1 VSSNKHIITKKELA
15 MTTYKLGKIDIENQ
29 RSDTSQRQAAMIAGL
44 GLLIMAIIAFFA
56 NFSVIQ
62 GLVVPE
68 DAAKTVSNIMANQ
81 MLFRLGIA
89 GFVVVLIC
97 DVLVAWALYVFL
109 KPVNQSLSMLAATFR
124 LVYTAIFAAALFN
137 LANAFQ
143 LVSGASY
150 LNTFTAAQ
158 LQAQVM
164 MSLESFQYAWQ
175 IGLVFFGFHLLV
187 LGYVVVKSSYVP
199 KVLGVLLV
207 IAGFAYPLDSFAHFL
222 LANYADYKTFFL
234 IIVAVP
240 GILGELSLCFWLLIK
255 GGKVQQ
261 ARVLQAAQ
269 L

>member
-1 VSSNKHIITKKELA
+1 
-15 MTTYKLGKIDIENQ
+15 MTTYQLGKIETEKETPSSDIH
-29 RSDTSQRQAAMIAGL
+29 QRQAAIIAGL

-62 GLVVPE
+62 GLVIPE
-68 DAAKTVSNIMANQ
+68 DAAKTVSNIMGNQ
-81 MLFRLGIA
+81 LLFRFGIA
-89 GFVVVLIC
+89 GFVVVLVC

-109 KPVNQSLSMLAATFR
+109 KPVNQSLSLLAAIFR

-143 LVSGASY
+143 LLSGANY
-150 LNTFTAAQ
+150 LNTFTSEQ

-164 MSLESFQYAWQ
+164 VSLESFQYAWQ

-187 LGYVVVKSSYVP
+187 LGYVVMKSNYVP
-199 KVLGVLLV
+199 KVLGVLLLV
-207 IAGFAYPLDSFAHFL
+207 AGFAYTLDSFAHFL
-222 LANYADYKTFFL
+222 LANYADYKTLFL
-234 IIVAVP
+234 VIVAVP

-261 ARVLQAAQ
+261 ARALTSAQ
-269 L
+269 V

>member
-1 VSSNKHIITKKELA
+1 
-15 MTTYKLGKIDIENQ
+15 
-29 RSDTSQRQAAMIAGL
+29 MIAGL

-62 GLVVPE
+62 GLVVPD

-81 MLFRLGIA
+81 LLFRFGIA
-89 GFVVVLIC
+89 GFVVVLLC

-109 KPVNQSLSMLAATFR
+109 KPVSQSLSLLAAIFR

-137 LANAFQ
+137 LANALQ
-143 LVSGASY
+143 LLSGAEHLSV
-150 LNTFTAAQ
+150 FTPEQ

-175 IGLVFFGFHLLV
+175 IALVFFGFHLLI
-187 LGYVVVKSSYVP
+187 LGYMVMKSSYVP
-199 KVLGVLLV
+199 KVLGVLLLV
-207 IAGFAYPLDSFAHFL
+207 AGFAYPLDSFAHFL

-234 IIVAVP
+234 LLVAVP

-255 GGKVQQ
+255 GGKGQQ
-261 ARVLQAAQ
+261 ARVLTPAH